1 MAFIKEKIDELD
13 AGISFNYS
21 LTKEGRIVDYPPFA
35 NIPKP
40 KKDGK
45 PNYEGNAVPNA
56 PNRDKPTTADAKK
69 GLKDLPAAMAAVDP
83 QGLSSIAPKMY
94 QMLGQIA
101 AAAGGASESTRKQT
115 VEDAL
120 SGALAILSNKYTF
133 EYLTLVFNN
142 ALKNNGIDLI
152 DTGYQSVVK
161 NALANL
167 YKNYLIYGEGNIPE
181 TTYETVTTIGV
192 EPTPLVTNVPDLYVQ
207 QYYTKENDPYPG
219 YIEWI
224 SQDRSTSVYTERTI
238 GDPYYSS
245 PGEEVYSESETQLAV
260 DLEPYVIE
268 NNLTAKILNDLLV
281 NQETQVE
288 NSTAEKTGGKNS
300 SKQLM
305 SVLMQLAGYAGKIA
319 NLQQSLQLPI
329 SVLNQG
335 GIKKSHESFM
345 KNIGQLRQAKD
356 KAREAA
362 KPLSAAAGLLS
373 SVGAISEAVGAV
385 SGAVGAVSGAVGAV
399 SGAVGA
405 VSGAV
410 GAVSGAV
417 GAVSSISSVSS
428 AVSAAQTV
436 VNSTEHVK
444 SLYNTIT
451 S

>member
-1 MAFIKEKIDELD
+1 MAIKNTEEIDLELGNMSKYSTGESLLGPEK
-13 AGISFNYS
+13 S
-21 LTKEGRIVDYPPFA
+21 DYLNHPS
-35 NIPKP
+35 P
-40 KKDGK
+40 KKK
-45 PNYEGNAVPNA
+45 KYRNYKNAEKGA
-56 PNRDKPTTADAKK
+56 PNREKPTTAGAKK
-69 GLKDLPAAMAAVDP
+69 GLKDLPAAVAAIDP
-83 QGLSSIAPKMY
+83 QGLSMIAPMMY
-94 QMLGQIA
+94 KMLGQIA

-142 ALKNNGIDLI
+142 ALQNDGIKLI
-152 DTGYQSVVK
+152 DSGYQSVVK

-167 YKNYLIYGEGNIPE
+167 YKNYLTYGEGNIPE
-181 TTYETVTTIGV
+181 TTYETVTTIGAA
-192 EPTPLVTNVPDLYVQ
+192 PSPLVTDVPDLYVQ

-219 YIEWI
+219 YIKWL
-224 SQDRSTSVYTERTI
+224 SQDETEYVFTERTI

-245 PGEEVYSESETQLAV
+245 PVEEVYSEAEIQLAV
-260 DLEPYVIE
+260 GLEPFVVA
-268 NNLTAKILNDLLV
+268 NNLSAKDLNDLLV
-281 NQETQVE
+281 TQESQVE
-288 NSTAEKTGGKNS
+288 GSTAEKTGGKNS

-319 NLQQSLQLPI
+319 NMQQSLQLPV

-335 GIKKSHESFM
+335 GIKKSHEAFM
-345 KNIGQLRQAKD
+345 KNIGQIRQAKD
-356 KAREAA
+356 KARQAV

-373 SVGAISEAVGAV
+373 SVGAI
-385 SGAVGAVSGAVGAV
+385 

-417 GAVSSISSVSS
+417 GAVSSISSVSG

-436 VNSTEHVK
+436 VSSTNHVK
-444 SLYNTIT
+444 NLYNTIT

>member
-83 QGLSSIAPKMY
+83 KGLSSIAPKMY

-142 ALKNNGIDLI
+142 ALQNDGVKLI
-152 DTGYQSVVK
+152 DKGYQSVVK

-167 YKNYLIYGEGNIPE
+167 YKNYLTYGEGNIPE
-181 TTYETVTTIGV
+181 TTYETVTTIGDA
-192 EPTPLVTNVPDLYVQ
+192 PSPIVTDVPDLYVQ

-224 SQDRSTSVYTERTI
+224 SQDGSDIVFTERTI
-238 GDPYYSS
+238 GDPYYTSS
-245 PGEEVYSESETQLAV
+245 SEEVYSDAEKELAIA
-260 DLEPYVIE
+260 LEPFVIE
-268 NNLTAKILNDLLV
+268 NNLTAPELNDLLLS
-281 NQETQVE
+281 QESQIE
-288 NSTAEKTGGKNS
+288 NNTAEKTGGKNS

-373 SVGAISEAVGAV
+373 SVGA
-385 SGAVGAVSGAVGAV
+385 V

>member
-1 MAFIKEKIDELD
+1 MTIYKNLTQLD
-13 AGISFNYS
+13 AGKSFNYS
-21 LTKEGRIVDYPPFA
+21 LTKTGRIADYPPYA
-35 NIPKP
+35 TPPKP

-45 PNYEGNAVPNA
+45 QNYEGNANPNA
-56 PNRDKPTTADAKK
+56 PNKDKPTTADAKK

-83 QGLSSIAPKMY
+83 KGLSSIAPKMY

-142 ALKNNGIDLI
+142 ALQNDGIKLI
-152 DTGYQSVVK
+152 DKGYQSVVK

-167 YKNYLIYGEGNIPE
+167 YKNYLTYGEGNIPE
-181 TTYETVTTIGV
+181 TTYETVTTIGDA
-192 EPTPLVTNVPDLYVQ
+192 PSPIVTDVPDLYVQ

-224 SQDRSTSVYTERTI
+224 SQDGSDIVFTQRTI
-238 GDPYYSS
+238 GDPYYTSS
-245 PGEEVYSESETQLAV
+245 SEEVYSDAEKELAIA
-260 DLEPYVIE
+260 LEPFVIE
-268 NNLTAKILNDLLV
+268 NNLTAPELNDLLLS
-281 NQETQVE
+281 QESQIE
-288 NSTAEKTGGKNS
+288 NNTAEKTGGKNS

-373 SVGAISEAVGAV
+373 SVGAL

-410 GAVSGAV
+410 S
-417 GAVSSISSVSS
+417 AVSSISSVSS

-444 SLYNTIT
+444 NLYNTIT